1 MFLPLYVWEGDDLD
15 GISALQIFKHFFCQ
29 NFILKNVNLPNLLLP
44 EFLPLQQNCLWVR
57 VCMFYISCL
66 IILIEMFSFDKK
78 VSFLE
83 VPIHYSLNVFL
94 CSLCVES
101 LLSSLTWGTDHKI
114 SFTFWT
120 FVTFTCD
127 IFSCSHS
134 LIYGRILQICD
145 NMSFYLI
152 LWEVVGFNSPLI
164 FALYNRSNRS

>member
-78 VSFLE
+78 ISFLE
-83 VPIHYSLNVFL
+83 VLIHYSLNVFL

-120 FVTFTCD
+120 FVTFTWKNTLKGMTYFHAH
-127 IFSCSHS
+127 IHW
-134 LIYGRILQICD
+134 Y
-145 NMSFYLI
+145 M
-152 LWEVVGFNSPLI
+152 VGFYKFVITCL
-164 FALYNRSNRS
+164 FT